1 MRWKCIVAFDGTDF
15 FGWQSQVGGNTVQD
29 YIERRLD
36 VIFKQPVRIMGS
48 SRTDSG
54 VHAAGLVFHFD
65 AEWSHP
71 VKHLLRAMRVGLP
84 KGILL
89 LSVKHVPDSFHARY
103 SAAGKRYTYNI
114 YEGWATPFEAR
125 YTYSLENRRL
135 DIDKMK
141 AAAAFIVG
149 THDFT
154 AFAAERGDG
163 STEDPVKE
171 MRRLDVVRRG
181 QHVRIIFEG
190 SGFLYKM
197 ARSISGALID
207 VGVGKLEPD
216 DLNAILQSRV
226 RTALV
231 VTAPAHGLTLD
242 KGFY

>member
-1 MRWKCIVAFDGTDF
+1 
-15 FGWQSQVGGNTVQD
+15 
-29 YIERRLD
+29 
-36 VIFKQPVRIMGS
+36 
-48 SRTDSG
+48 
-54 VHAAGLVFHFD
+54 
-65 AEWSHP
+65 
-71 VKHLLRAMRVGLP
+71 MRVGLP

-89 LSVKHVPDSFHARY
+89 LSVKHMPDSFHARY
-103 SAAGKRYTYNI
+103 SATGKRYIYNI
-114 YEGWATPFEAR
+114 YEGWASPFEAR
-125 YTYSLENRRL
+125 YTYSLEARRL

-141 AAAAFIVG
+141 AAAAHLVG

-154 AFAAERGDG
+154 AFAADRGDG

-197 ARSISGALID
+197 ARSIAGALID
-207 VGVGKLEPD
+207 VGVGKLDPGD
-216 DLNAILQSRV
+216 VDAILQSHV

-242 KGFY
+242 KVFY